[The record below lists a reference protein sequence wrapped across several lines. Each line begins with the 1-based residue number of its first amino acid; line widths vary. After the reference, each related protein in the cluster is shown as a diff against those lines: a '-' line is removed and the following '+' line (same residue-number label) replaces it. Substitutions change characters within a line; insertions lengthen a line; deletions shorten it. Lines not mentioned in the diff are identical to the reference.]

1 MDSQTLREMMTAYAA
16 IYNEDLKEEIYQDNI
31 AEQSSFA
38 WNPNKNVIAAK
49 DGKLGIMDKGNPK
62 SWRQPS
68 EQEKGEIPLSSMAS
82 FRKSKAGQ
90 KFIQQKDAAK
100 KASATTPT
108 TAATLATSAASAKP
122 TSTSSTTPAA
132 TTTAKPKPTTST
144 TPAAKPTKIQ
154 QDVADLRK
162 MQAAS
167 MMRQQNRNLPSGK
180 IPTGDDLK
188 PSTSTPTTQT
198 STAKPT
204 PTAPVNKARGSSKPG
219 SIVSGFDLFDVV
231 KGYLLGEGYADT
243 EEAALVIMANMS
255 EEWRDSIVE
264 NVSSGS
270 ARRARFG
277 VKQRVSSAEIISNT
291 QKQDKIAQHFA
302 DHAAKKKSAGD
313 EAHAA
318 ATKAGKSP
326 SDAETA
332 RQRAHRAYEKQLKRG

>member
-16 IYNEDLKEEIYQDNI
+16 IYNEDLKEEIYQDNVE
-31 AEQSSFA
+31 EQSSFA

-49 DGKLGIMDKGNPK
+49 DGKLGIMDKGDPK

-90 KFIQQKDAAK
+90 KFIQQRDAAK
-100 KASATTPT
+100 KASSSTSTA
-108 TAATLATSAASAKP
+108 AATLATSAASAKP
-122 TSTSSTTPAA
+122 TPTATTTSTATPAA
-132 TTTAKPKPTTST
+132 KPASTST
-144 TPAAKPTKIQ
+144 ATPAAKPTKIQ
-154 QDVADLRK
+154 QDVADLRR

-188 PSTSTPTTQT
+188 PSTSASAPSTQTPTP
-198 STAKPT
+198 TAKPT
-204 PTAPVNKARGSSKPG
+204 STATVNKARGSSKPG

-255 EEWRDSIVE
+255 EEWKQSIVE
-264 NVSSGS
+264 AFN
-270 ARRARFG
+270 
-277 VKQRVSSAEIISNT
+277 Q
-291 QKQDKIAQHFA
+291 
-302 DHAAKKKSAGD
+302 
-313 EAHAA
+313 
-318 ATKAGKSP
+318 
-326 SDAETA
+326 
-332 RQRAHRAYEKQLKRG
+332 